1 MQKKLFTK
9 YKQEIVTVFEQLS
22 IRINSIYGYMSDEK
36 IIDRQH
42 ITGTIENRIP
52 GIFAYNYFGEL
63 LVYFIGEEKLF
74 RESK

>member
-9 YKQEIVTVFEQLS
+9 YKQEIVTVFEQLL

-52 GIFAYNYFGEL
+52 AYNYFGEL